1 MTETS
6 GCLHC
11 GKTEFCEKA
20 ESGSGKDKSVH
31 SQERKEGLW
40 VLGLQGSP
48 LCFSYTIRD
57 MVQWA
62 RYGSV
67 GYASVRPEFGYLPHI
82 KARMM
87 ALTPIHPV
95 LKSGDRRIAGAFW
108 QPP

>member
-1 MTETS
+1 MAKQNS
-6 GCLHC
+6 VRRQRVAL
-11 GKTEFCEKA
+11 GKTRVCTAKK
-20 ESGSGKDKSVH
+20 G
-31 SQERKEGLW
+31 RKEGLW

-87 ALTPIHPV
+87 ALTPIHPA
-95 LKSGDRRIAGAFW
+95 LRSGDRRIAGAFW